1 MPGKMKEMYHVC
13 KTKEHVEETGAK
25 NRMKGSDEME
35 EIVLYLTG
43 HKEEI
48 LQAAVEHITLS
59 GLAVLIGFGIS
70 LGICIL
76 AVMKDA
82 DMDKVINRISFF
94 RLIPGVAILVVAM
107 PVLGVGFLPAL
118 CTLTL
123 VTVPSILVNLYAG
136 IKNIAA
142 DTMES
147 AAGIGLSRQQILF
160 RVQLPM
166 AKPFLLLGIRTAIV
180 DAVTIATVASLM
192 GAGGLGRYVMTG
204 LTINDYR
211 LVVIGGILITAMAL
225 CGEILFGWMQRSLE
239 YKYTGR
245 R

>member
-1 MPGKMKEMYHVC
+1 
-13 KTKEHVEETGAK
+13 
-25 NRMKGSDEME
+25 
-35 EIVLYLTG
+35 
-43 HKEEI
+43 
-48 LQAAVEHITLS
+48 
-59 GLAVLIGFGIS
+59 
-70 LGICIL
+70 
-76 AVMKDA
+76 
-82 DMDKVINRISFF
+82 
-94 RLIPGVAILVVAM
+94 
-107 PVLGVGFLPAL
+107 
-118 CTLTL
+118 
-123 VTVPSILVNLYAG
+123 
-136 IKNIAA
+136 
-142 DTMES
+142 
-147 AAGIGLSRQQILF
+147 
-160 RVQLPM
+160 M

>member
-1 MPGKMKEMYHVC
+1 MKW
-13 KTKEHVEETGAK
+13 
-25 NRMKGSDEME
+25 SDEME
-35 EIVLYLTG
+35 EIVLYLAS
-43 HKEEI
+43 HKGEI
-48 LQAAVEHITLS
+48 LRAAVEHITLS

-123 VTVPSILVNLYAG
+123 VTIPSILVNLYAG
-136 IKNIAA
+136 MKNIAA

-147 AAGIGLSRQQILF
+147 AVGIGLSRKQILF
-160 RVQLPM
+160 QVQLPM

-180 DAVTIATVASLM
+180 DAVTIAAVASLM

-204 LTINDYR
+204 LAVNDYR
-211 LVVIGGILITAMAL
+211 LVVIGGVLITAMAL
-225 CGEILFGWMQRSLE
+225 AGEILFGWMQRSLE

-245 R
+245 H